1 LINGHLRRNIFS
13 SCSFSKSYDNFSC
26 VFLLFAIDF
35 ELFMRKDFYG
45 LVDWN
50 YFAMHLKLELITEV
64 PFVF

>member
-1 LINGHLRRNIFS
+1 
-13 SCSFSKSYDNFSC
+13 